1 MGGTPSLTT
10 SEGHDDKF
18 RSLTDVEVSRDA
30 RRFDESGAQDKLKLD
45 LGESKR
51 SGRWFDEGF
60 RSTVNNFLGV
70 DASAHPLNEKEIKE
84 RHAELSRMVN

>member
-18 RSLTDVEVSRDA
+18 RSLTDVEWGQFEPVASMNQA
-30 RRFDESGAQDKLKLD
+30 HKTS
-45 LGESKR
+45 S
-51 SGRWFDEGF
+51 SSTWGRWFDEGF